1 MKGFQMIDG
10 DIVIENNEIQMV
22 SGAELTRQTVETVL
36 NTNKGE
42 WFFDSDEGITF
53 SNILGKNQK
62 IKSEYSDI
70 VKSEILDGL
79 SQVDSSFS
87 ISEFSADYNS
97 TIRKLTAKFTAYNEN
112 GETVEVVDVWQ
123 D

>member
-1 MKGFQMIDG
+1 MIDG